1 MKYCSTRN
9 KKLDFNFK
17 QIFQRSL
24 APEGGLFVPKK
35 IKRFSLKTGHK
46 VYGQI
51 RPPKS
56 KERFYALLNVEMV
69 NDQPIEKL

>member
-1 MKYCSTRN
+1 MKYSSTRN

-35 IKRFSLKTGHK
+35 IKRFSLKDLK
-46 VYGQI
+46 
-51 RPPKS
+51 KL
-56 KERFYALLNVEMV
+56 KKLNYVDLATAV
-69 NDQPIEKL
+69 ICNFFAN